1 MLTKAMILLFLGI
14 TSNAENQTATE
25 KFLGDIIDAWRL
37 ILPTIVLDKDI
48 PDMCFGQGTVLC
60 VTIDESEIETAENLA
75 RIHKSRRQDGL
86 IFVGSQAG
94 WQFNGMKNTLA
105 FFQDNFDP
113 L

>member
-14 TSNAENQTATE
+14 TSNAENQSVTE
-25 KFLGDIIDAWRL
+25 NFLGDIIDAWRL
-37 ILPTIVLDKDI
+37 TLPTIVTNDDI
-48 PDMCFGQGTVLC
+48 PDLCFGQGAVLC
-60 VTIDESEIETAENLA
+60 LTVDENMVETAEHLA

-94 WQFNGMKNTLA
+94 WQFNGIKNTLA